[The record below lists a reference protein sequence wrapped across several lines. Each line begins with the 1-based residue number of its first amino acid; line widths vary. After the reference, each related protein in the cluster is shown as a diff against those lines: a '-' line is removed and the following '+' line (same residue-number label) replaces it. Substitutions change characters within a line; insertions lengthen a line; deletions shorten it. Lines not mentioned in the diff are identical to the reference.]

1 MLGPRDTTSLVML
14 TGWDAA
20 ALKTHQLM
28 DGTTFDVVVA
38 QMRTALGALNA
49 ELYADPIWSSLVSY
63 TDQPDVEYRVGNA
76 NGFERFTE
84 HSRAD
89 AKRAQ
94 TEGHMLPLKAFDRA
108 LGWTWN
114 YLRQARMSQVQADI
128 ADAIQD
134 ARDVWRKTI
143 LQRLLKR
150 GDDSGVADGL
160 GSSGLS
166 AGFATAS
173 GNTGVD
179 FTPPAFGGNTFTDSH
194 EHYVG
199 ASSLSNTVFSAAKT
213 DLRHHGHEPPYYW
226 LASPTDEAAISGL
239 TDFVKVANTNIKYG
253 NGVDLATIAQASIT
267 PGVYPLGVIHDFVV
281 WVMPG
286 MPQHYGFGWKTY
298 GPNSQRNPIRI
309 RLQKGQSQPGVVAM
323 PDPRSGNAAWPLQYM
338 MLFLEFGVGVADRTN
353 GTTRYTNNVTWADGV
368 AA

>member
-20 ALKTHQLM
+20 ALKNHQLM

-49 ELYADPIWSSLVSY
+49 ELVADPLWSALVSY
-63 TDQPDVEYRVGNA
+63 QDMPDVEYRVGSA
-76 NGFERFTE
+76 NGFGRFTE

-89 AKRAQ
+89 AQRAE

-114 YLRQARMSQVQADI
+114 YLRQARMSQIQADI

-134 ARDVWRKTI
+134 ARDRWRVEI
-143 LQRLLKR
+143 LSRLLKR
-150 GDDSGVADGL
+150 GDDTGAVDGL
-160 GSSGLS
+160 GATGRS
-166 AGFATAS
+166 AGFATAAA
-173 GNTGVD
+173 NTGVD
-179 FTPPAFGGNTFTDSH
+179 FTPPTFGGNVFTANH

-199 ASSLSNTVFSAAKT
+199 AASLANTVFSAAKT

-226 LASPTDEAAISGL
+226 IASPLDETAINAL
-239 TDFVKVANTNIKYG
+239 TDFVPVAKTNIRYG
-253 NGVDLATIAQASIT
+253 DGVDLATIAQASIT

-281 WVMPG
+281 WVVPG

-298 GPNSQRNPIRI
+298 GPNSQRNPIRV
-309 RLQKGQSQPGVVAM
+309 RLQKGNTLPSVVAM

-338 MLFLEFGVGVADRTN
+338 MLFLEFGVGVSDRTN
-353 GTTRYTNNVTWADGV
+353 GTTRKTNNVTWADGV
-368 AA
+368 AS